1 MDKSTPK
8 KARTA
13 KSRSPKGKTKLKLQ
27 QQSKQ
32 SEAKPQPEYIKLSP
46 ISDDKEES
54 QGPSQSPPLS
64 PSTEHALNNMM
75 GIMGS
80 FAKANTCLNPVL
92 LEDINYTNSS
102 PTGDSNKFKRKIV
115 VTSYQPQLTLAQPT
129 IVSHTIVKPRTTTS
143 LPVPVVQQAQ
153 LPVQQAQQPP
163 VQQVQVSVHQ
173 PAARQPPIAH
183 QAPAVQPAPVVQPAP
198 PQEEPFKKRQRI
210 MNQIFSAD
218 FDCISEL
225 VINNQDNKI
234 VLKIKVEI
242 IKKALFTRP
251 KTNNIRFHFS
261 PSSPHDPQPT
271 STETHALSQPWDYH
285 PKLGISQS
293 NPTPKP

>member
-1 MDKSTPK
+1 MDKTTPK
-8 KARTA
+8 KAKTA
-13 KSRSPKGKTKLKLQ
+13 KSRSPKGKSKLKLQ

-32 SEAKPQPEYIKLSP
+32 PEAKPQPEYIKLSP
-46 ISDDKEES
+46 ISDDEEES

-92 LEDINYTNSS
+92 LEDVNYTNSS

-115 VTSYQPQLTLAQPT
+115 VTSYQPQVTLAQPT
-129 IVSHTIVKPRTTTS
+129 IVSHTIVKPRTTTTQQPS

-153 LPVQQAQQPP
+153 LPVQQAHQPP

-173 PAARQPPIAH
+173 PAARQPPI
-183 QAPAVQPAPVVQPAP
+183 VQPA

-225 VINNQDNKI
+225 VINNQDN
-234 VLKIKVEI
+234 LT
-242 IKKALFTRP
+242 FTVTF
-251 KTNNIRFHFS
+251 K
-261 PSSPHDPQPT
+261 
-271 STETHALSQPWDYH
+271 
-285 PKLGISQS
+285 
-293 NPTPKP
+293 